1 MSSLGIPVDIE
12 KSTISSN
19 LNTAILFFF
28 LMGMYTI
35 IYFGTIYIH
44 STRRSSKSALV
55 SAAITI
61 LYLSVMVGVAC
72 QWYMTKW
79 QFVDNGDTRDSVF
92 LSLYTIPRWSGLV
105 TDISFYISIVIA
117 DGLLIWRCFFVWN
130 RSLRIISVS
139 LLLIIAEIAL
149 FFVDIIF
156 QAKYIGM
163 LVPSGSVATENNDL
177 LAAVLFIS
185 FGTTLVT
192 TVLIAYRIYSVSKQ
206 QLPSSRRFNHII
218 DLVVQSGAIYSLSQL
233 AYAITSIL
241 TESNAIN
248 TRIIAFADYAS
259 ALNVAITGILPTIM
273 VARVSLLSAETI
285 YPSTSIHLSGLQF
298 HAGTSHPTVDVET
311 VPIIVSIDAG
321 KTPAGEGQAVG
332 KVQ

>member
-1 MSSLGIPVDIE
+1 MSTLGIPVDIE
-12 KSTISSN
+12 KSEISSN
-19 LNTAILFFF
+19 INSSILLFF

-44 STRRSSKSALV
+44 STRTLSKSALV
-55 SAAITI
+55 SATITI
-61 LYLSVMVGVAC
+61 LYLDVMVGAGC

-92 LSLYTIPRWSGLV
+92 LTLYMAPEWSGLV
-105 TDISFYISIVIA
+105 AGISFGISYVIA
-117 DGLLIWRCFFVWN
+117 DALLIWRCFFVWN

-139 LLLIIAEIAL
+139 LFLIIAETAL
-149 FFVDIIF
+149 IFAEIIF
-156 QAKYIGM
+156 SAKYIDVLLPPAIAGTM
-163 LVPSGSVATENNDL
+163 NDL
-177 LAAVLFIS
+177 LSTALFIS

-218 DLVVQSGAIYSLSQL
+218 EIVVQSGAIYAFSQL
-233 AYAITSIL
+233 AYAIAGVL
-241 TESNAIN
+241 TGSEVFN
-248 TRIIAFADYAS
+248 TRIDAFTDYSS
-259 ALNVAITGILPTIM
+259 ALNMAIAGILPTIM

-298 HAGTSHPTVDVET
+298 QAGASHPTVDVET
-311 VPIIVSIDAG
+311 MGIVITVDAD